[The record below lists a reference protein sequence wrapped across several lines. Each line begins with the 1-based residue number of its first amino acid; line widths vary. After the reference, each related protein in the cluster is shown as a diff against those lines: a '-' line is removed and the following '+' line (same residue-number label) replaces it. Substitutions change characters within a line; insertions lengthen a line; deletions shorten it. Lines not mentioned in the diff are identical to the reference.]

1 MRKKLR
7 RVIRRALASH
17 FGVNHDQGLI
27 TQYLNNSATEKKLQL
42 GCGRNWL
49 EGWLNSDYF
58 PRTSDILQLDVT
70 VALPFEDDTFD
81 YIFSEHVIEHISYP
95 EGAYMLEECFRVL
108 KPGGVLRVGT
118 PDLAF
123 LVNLYRE
130 DEASGHARTQI
141 EQEFLEYFLANE
153 IKDRKIN
160 APVDFDTYLINKF
173 VRAWGHEFI
182 YDEKSLR
189 HMMETLGF
197 ADITRCDV
205 MGSQHEALCRL
216 ENIDRKP
223 PGHIALETIVMESTK
238 PNRRA

>member
-1 MRKKLR
+1 MTR
-7 RVIRRALASH
+7 
-17 FGVNHDQGLI
+17 LI
-27 TQYLNNSATEKKLQL
+27 T
-42 GCGRNWL
+42 
-49 EGWLNSDYF
+49 F
-58 PRTSDILQLDVT
+58 
-70 VALPFEDDTFD
+70 
-81 YIFSEHVIEHISYP
+81 FSEHVIEHISYP

-130 DEASGHARTQI
+130 DEAASQSRTQI

-153 IKDRKIN
+153 IKDRETN

-189 HMMETLGF
+189 HMMTTLGF
-197 ADITRCDV
+197 AGITRCEV
-205 MGSQHEALCRL
+205 MESQHQALSDL

-223 PGHIALETIVMESTK
+223 PGHIALETIVMEATK
-238 PNRRA
+238 PTR

>member
-7 RVIRRALASH
+7 RLVRRLSASH
-17 FGVNHDQGLI
+17 LGIKHDQRLI
-27 TQYLNNSATEKKLQL
+27 DRYLRDVTTERKLQL

-70 VALPFEDDTFD
+70 VALPFENDTFD
-81 YIFSEHVIEHISYP
+81 NIFSEHVIEHISYP

-130 DEASGHARTQI
+130 DEAASQSRTQI

-153 IKDRKIN
+153 IKDRETN

-189 HMMETLGF
+189 HMMKTLGF
-197 ADITRCDV
+197 VDITRCEV
-205 MGSQHEALCRL
+205 MESGHQALCGL

-238 PNRRA
+238 PVR

>member
-1 MRKKLR
+1 
-7 RVIRRALASH
+7 
-17 FGVNHDQGLI
+17 
-27 TQYLNNSATEKKLQL
+27 
-42 GCGRNWL
+42 
-49 EGWLNSDYF
+49 
-58 PRTSDILQLDVT
+58 
-70 VALPFEDDTFD
+70 
-81 YIFSEHVIEHISYP
+81 
-95 EGAYMLEECFRVL
+95 MLEECFRVL

-123 LVNLYRE
+123 LVSLYRE
-130 DEASGHARTQI
+130 DEVASQSRTQI

-153 IKDRKIN
+153 IKDREIN

-189 HMMETLGF
+189 HMMKTLGF
-197 ADITRCDV
+197 TEITRCEV
-205 MGSQHEALCRL
+205 MESANQALCGL

-238 PNRRA
+238 PAV

>member
-17 FGVNHDQGLI
+17 LGFKHDQGLI
-27 TQYLNNSATEKKLQL
+27 ARYLDNSATEKKLQL

-95 EGAYMLEECFRVL
+95 KGVYMLEECFRVL

-130 DEASGHARTQI
+130 DETSGHARTQM

-153 IKDRKIN
+153 IKDRETN

-189 HMMETLGF
+189 YIMKTLGF
-197 ADITRCDV
+197 ADITRCEV
-205 MGSQHEALCRL
+205 MESRHTTLCNV
-216 ENIDRKP
+216 ENVDRKP
-223 PGHIALETIVMESTK
+223 HGHIALETIVMESTK
-238 PNRRA
+238 PAR

>member
-1 MRKKLR
+1 M
-7 RVIRRALASH
+7 IRRALASH

-27 TQYLNNSATEKKLQL
+27 TQYLDNSTTEKKLQL

-58 PRTSDILQLDVT
+58 PRNSDILQLDVT
-70 VALPFEDDTFD
+70 VALPFENDTFD

-130 DEASGHARTQI
+130 DEAARHSRTQL

-153 IKDRKIN
+153 IKDREIN

-189 HMMETLGF
+189 HMMKTLGF
-197 ADITRCDV
+197 TEITRCEV
-205 MGSQHEALCRL
+205 MESAHQALCGL

-238 PNRRA
+238 PTQCA

>member
-1 MRKKLR
+1 M
-7 RVIRRALASH
+7 IRRALASH

-27 TQYLNNSATEKKLQL
+27 TQYLDNSTTEKKLQL

-58 PRTSDILQLDVT
+58 PRNSDILQLDVT
-70 VALPFEDDTFD
+70 VALPFENDTFD

-123 LVNLYRE
+123 LVSLYRE
-130 DEASGHARTQI
+130 DEVASQSRTQI

-153 IKDRKIN
+153 IKDREIN

-189 HMMETLGF
+189 HMMKTLGF
-197 ADITRCDV
+197 TEITRCEV
-205 MGSQHEALCRL
+205 MESANQALCGL

-238 PNRRA
+238 PAV

>member
-7 RVIRRALASH
+7 RLVRRLSASH
-17 FGVNHDQGLI
+17 LGIKHDQRLI
-27 TQYLNNSATEKKLQL
+27 DRYLRDVTTERKLQL

-70 VALPFEDDTFD
+70 IALPFENDTFD

-95 EGAYMLEECFRVL
+95 EGAYMLKECFRVL

-130 DEASGHARTQI
+130 DEAASQSRTQI

-153 IKDRKIN
+153 IKDRETN

-189 HMMETLGF
+189 HMMKTLGF
-197 ADITRCDV
+197 VDITRCEV
-205 MGSQHEALCRL
+205 MESEHQALCGL

-238 PNRRA
+238 PVR

>member
-7 RVIRRALASH
+7 RVFRRALASH

-27 TQYLNNSATEKKLQL
+27 NQYLDNSAAEKKLQL

-70 VALPFEDDTFD
+70 VSLPFENDTFD

-123 LVNLYRE
+123 LINLYRE
-130 DEASGHARTQI
+130 DEAASQSRTQL

-153 IKDRKIN
+153 IKDRETN

-197 ADITRCDV
+197 ADITRCEV
-205 MGSQHEALCRL
+205 MESKHQALCGL

-238 PNRRA
+238 PAV

>member
-1 MRKKLR
+1 M
-7 RVIRRALASH
+7 IRRALASH

-27 TQYLNNSATEKKLQL
+27 TQYLDNSTTEKKLQL

-58 PRTSDILQLDVT
+58 PRNSDILQLDVT
-70 VALPFEDDTFD
+70 VALPFENDTFD

-130 DEASGHARTQI
+130 DEAARHSRTQL

-153 IKDRKIN
+153 IKDREIN

-189 HMMETLGF
+189 HMMKTLGF
-197 ADITRCDV
+197 TEITRCEV
-205 MGSQHEALCRL
+205 MESAHQALCGL

-238 PNRRA
+238 PAV

>member
-27 TQYLNNSATEKKLQL
+27 TQYLDNSTTEKKLQL

-58 PRTSDILQLDVT
+58 PRNSDILQLDVT
-70 VALPFEDDTFD
+70 VALPFENDTFD

-130 DEASGHARTQI
+130 DEAARHSRTQL

-153 IKDRKIN
+153 IKDREIN

-189 HMMETLGF
+189 HMMKTLGF
-197 ADITRCDV
+197 TEITRCEV
-205 MGSQHEALCRL
+205 MESAHQALCGL

-238 PNRRA
+238 PAV

>member
-27 TQYLNNSATEKKLQL
+27 TQYLDNSTTEKKLQL

-58 PRTSDILQLDVT
+58 PRNSDILQLDVT
-70 VALPFEDDTFD
+70 VALPFENDTFD

-130 DEASGHARTQI
+130 DEAANQSRTQL

-153 IKDRKIN
+153 IKDRETN

-189 HMMETLGF
+189 HMMKTLGF
-197 ADITRCDV
+197 AVITRCEV
-205 MGSQHEALCRL
+205 MESAHRALCGL

-238 PNRRA
+238 PAG

>member
-1 MRKKLR
+1 LRKKLR

-27 TQYLNNSATEKKLQL
+27 TQYLDNSTTEKKLQL

-58 PRTSDILQLDVT
+58 PRNSDILQLDVT
-70 VALPFEDDTFD
+70 VALPFENDTFD

-130 DEASGHARTQI
+130 DEAASQSRTQL

-153 IKDRKIN
+153 IKDRETN

-189 HMMETLGF
+189 HMMKTLCF
-197 ADITRCDV
+197 AEITRCEV
-205 MGSQHEALCRL
+205 MESAHQALCGL

-238 PNRRA
+238 PAG

>member
-27 TQYLNNSATEKKLQL
+27 TQYLDNSTTEKKLQL

-58 PRTSDILQLDVT
+58 PRNSDILQLDVT
-70 VALPFEDDTFD
+70 VALPFENDTFD

-123 LVNLYRE
+123 LVSLYRE
-130 DEASGHARTQI
+130 DEVASQSRTQI

-153 IKDRKIN
+153 IKDREIN

-189 HMMETLGF
+189 HMMKTLGF
-197 ADITRCDV
+197 TEITRCEV
-205 MGSQHEALCRL
+205 MESAHQALCGL

-238 PNRRA
+238 PAV

>member
-1 MRKKLR
+1 MS
-7 RVIRRALASH
+7 ASH
-17 FGVNHDQGLI
+17 LGIKHDQRLI
-27 TQYLNNSATEKKLQL
+27 DRYLRDVTTERKLQL

-49 EGWLNSDYF
+49 EGWLNSDSS

-70 VALPFEDDTFD
+70 IALPFEDDTFD

-130 DEASGHARTQI
+130 DEAASQSRTQI

-153 IKDRKIN
+153 IKDRETN

-189 HMMETLGF
+189 HMMTTLGF
-197 ADITRCDV
+197 AGITRCEV
-205 MGSQHEALCRL
+205 MESEHQALSDL

-223 PGHIALETIVMESTK
+223 PGHIALETIVMEATK
-238 PNRRA
+238 PTR

>member
-7 RVIRRALASH
+7 RLLRRLSASH
-17 FGVNHDQGLI
+17 LGIKHDQRLI
-27 TQYLNNSATEKKLQL
+27 DRYLRDVTTERKLQL

-70 VALPFEDDTFD
+70 IALPFEDDTFD

-130 DEASGHARTQI
+130 DEAASQSRTQI

-153 IKDRKIN
+153 IKDRETN

-189 HMMETLGF
+189 HMMTTLGF
-197 ADITRCDV
+197 AGITRCEV
-205 MGSQHEALCRL
+205 MESEHQALSDL

-223 PGHIALETIVMESTK
+223 PGHIALETIVMEATK
-238 PNRRA
+238 PTR

>member
-1 MRKKLR
+1 M
-7 RVIRRALASH
+7 IRRALASH

-27 TQYLNNSATEKKLQL
+27 TQYLDNSTTEKKLQL

-58 PRTSDILQLDVT
+58 PRNSDILQLDVT
-70 VALPFEDDTFD
+70 VALPFENDTFD

-123 LVNLYRE
+123 LVSLYRE
-130 DEASGHARTQI
+130 DEVASQSRTQI

-153 IKDRKIN
+153 IKDREIN

-189 HMMETLGF
+189 HMMKTLGF
-197 ADITRCDV
+197 TEITRCEV
-205 MGSQHEALCRL
+205 MESAHQALCGL

-238 PNRRA
+238 PAV

>member
-27 TQYLNNSATEKKLQL
+27 TQYLDNSTTEKKLQL

-58 PRTSDILQLDVT
+58 PRNSDILQLDVT
-70 VALPFEDDTFD
+70 VALPFENDTFD

-123 LVNLYRE
+123 LVSLYRE
-130 DEASGHARTQI
+130 DEVASQSRTQI

-153 IKDRKIN
+153 IKDREIN

-189 HMMETLGF
+189 HMMKALGF
-197 ADITRCDV
+197 TEIARCEV
-205 MGSQHEALCRL
+205 MESAHQALCGL

-238 PNRRA
+238 PAV

>member
-7 RVIRRALASH
+7 RLLRRLSASH
-17 FGVNHDQGLI
+17 LGIKHDQRLI
-27 TQYLNNSATEKKLQL
+27 DRYFRDVTTERKLQL

-70 VALPFEDDTFD
+70 IALPFEDDTFD

-130 DEASGHARTQI
+130 DEAASQSRTQI

-153 IKDRKIN
+153 IKDRETN

-189 HMMETLGF
+189 HMMTTLGF
-197 ADITRCDV
+197 AGITRCEV
-205 MGSQHEALCRL
+205 MESEHQALSDL

-223 PGHIALETIVMESTK
+223 PGHIALETIVMEATK
-238 PNRRA
+238 PTR

>member
-1 MRKKLR
+1 M
-7 RVIRRALASH
+7 IRRALASH

-27 TQYLNNSATEKKLQL
+27 TQYLDNSTTEKKLQL

-58 PRTSDILQLDVT
+58 PRNSDILQLDVT
-70 VALPFEDDTFD
+70 VALPFENDTFD

-130 DEASGHARTQI
+130 DEAARHSRTQL

-153 IKDRKIN
+153 IKDREIN

-189 HMMETLGF
+189 HMMKTLGF
-197 ADITRCDV
+197 TEITRCEV
-205 MGSQHEALCRL
+205 MESAHQALCGL

-238 PNRRA
+238 PPVLA

>member
-1 MRKKLR
+1 
-7 RVIRRALASH
+7 
-17 FGVNHDQGLI
+17 
-27 TQYLNNSATEKKLQL
+27 
-42 GCGRNWL
+42 
-49 EGWLNSDYF
+49 
-58 PRTSDILQLDVT
+58 
-70 VALPFEDDTFD
+70 
-81 YIFSEHVIEHISYP
+81 
-95 EGAYMLEECFRVL
+95 MLEECFRVL

-130 DEASGHARTQI
+130 DEAASQSRTQI

-153 IKDRKIN
+153 IKDRETN

-189 HMMETLGF
+189 HMMTTLGF
-197 ADITRCDV
+197 ADITRCEV
-205 MGSQHEALCRL
+205 MESEHQALCGL

-238 PNRRA
+238 PTR

>member
-7 RVIRRALASH
+7 RLVRRLSASH
-17 FGVNHDQGLI
+17 LGIKHDQRLI
-27 TQYLNNSATEKKLQL
+27 DRYLRDVTTERKLQL

-70 VALPFEDDTFD
+70 VALPFENDTFD
-81 YIFSEHVIEHISYP
+81 NIFSEHVIEHISYP
-95 EGAYMLEECFRVL
+95 EGAYMLKECFRVL

-130 DEASGHARTQI
+130 DEAASQSRTQI

-153 IKDRKIN
+153 IKDRETN

-189 HMMETLGF
+189 HMMKTLGF
-197 ADITRCDV
+197 VDITRCEV
-205 MGSQHEALCRL
+205 MESEHQALCGL

-238 PNRRA
+238 PVR

>member
-1 MRKKLR
+1 M
-7 RVIRRALASH
+7 IRRALASH

-27 TQYLNNSATEKKLQL
+27 TQYLDNSTTEKKLQL

-58 PRTSDILQLDVT
+58 PRNSDILQLDVT
-70 VALPFEDDTFD
+70 VALPFENDTFD

-130 DEASGHARTQI
+130 DEAARHSRTQLQ
-141 EQEFLEYFLANE
+141 QEFLEYFLANE
-153 IKDRKIN
+153 IKDREIN

-189 HMMETLGF
+189 HMMKTLGF
-197 ADITRCDV
+197 TEITRCEV
-205 MGSQHEALCRL
+205 MESAHQALCGL

-238 PNRRA
+238 PAV

>member
-7 RVIRRALASH
+7 RLFRRLSASH
-17 FGVNHDQGLI
+17 LGIKHDQRLI
-27 TQYLNNSATEKKLQL
+27 DRYLRDVTTERKLQL

-70 VALPFEDDTFD
+70 IALPFENDTFD

-130 DEASGHARTQI
+130 DEAASQSRTQI

-153 IKDRKIN
+153 IKDRETN

-189 HMMETLGF
+189 HMMTTLGF
-197 ADITRCDV
+197 ADITRCEV
-205 MGSQHEALCRL
+205 MESEHRALCGL

-238 PNRRA
+238 PTR